1 MVCRAA
7 CQVETNRQV
16 TVMTMKIRS
25 AVGFVLLS
33 LAGQAQAAPKPAD
46 LVLLHGN
53 LVTLEAKQPKAQA
66 LAVSGERIVA
76 IGSDADIQPFIGKAT
91 QVLDLSGMTAV
102 PGFIEGHGHFL
113 ELGDSLMQLD
123 LTQAK
128 DWDSILA
135 MVAAAVKKAKPGD
148 WIVGRGWHQEKWTHA
163 PQPNVDGYPLHASLD
178 AVSPK
183 NPVMLTH
190 ASGHGVYVNAAVLK
204 MVGIKKGT
212 PDPEG
217 GQIVKDASGEPVG
230 VLRDKAMDPVH
241 RALDAAV
248 KRRGEKANEEYV
260 RQAASLAAHDALAK
274 GITGF
279 VDQGE
284 SFAALDQLKQLAAA
298 GELPLRLYA
307 EVDPGNSD
315 YGLAAAAQYQKYP
328 PLEQLK
334 RFLPSHRIVG
344 YADDHFTVRAVGE
357 VYSDGALGT
366 HTAWFLKP
374 YDDLPTSS
382 GVSVLPPQDIR
393 AWADAAIAAGYQVT
407 THAIGDRANREV
419 LDVYAAEFKTYPGLK
434 DPRWRIEHAQHL
446 DPADI
451 PRFGALHVIAS
462 MQSVHECSDAPY
474 VVKRLGEERAKD
486 GAYPWHS
493 IIESGGVIANG
504 TDVPVEDEDP
514 IPNFYCA
521 VTRHSKKDGVPFHP
535 EQAMTRE
542 EALKSYTWNNAYA
555 TFTEQQRGSLAVG
568 KQADITVLSQ
578 DIMSV
583 PEAQIPATQVIYTLV
598 GGKVAYRHEAR
609 PATPKP
615 KPSEVGGR

>member
-1 MVCRAA
+1 M
-7 CQVETNRQV
+7 NRL
-16 TVMTMKIRS
+16 
-25 AVGFVLLS
+25 AFVLL
-33 LAGQAQAAPKPAD
+33 LVPIAAFAAPPPAD
-46 LVLLHGN
+46 LVLMHGN

-66 LAVSGERIVA
+66 LAVQGGRIVA
-76 IGSDADIQPFIGKAT
+76 LGSDAEIQPYIGKQT

-123 LTQAK
+123 LTKAR
-128 DWDSILA
+128 DWDEIVA
-135 MVAAAVKKAKPGD
+135 MVKAAAAKAKPGD
-148 WIVGRGWHQEKWTHA
+148 WIIGRGWHQEKWTHA

-178 AVSPK
+178 AVSPN

-190 ASGHGVYVNAAVLK
+190 ASGHGVFVNAVLLK
-204 MVGIKKGT
+204 QVHIGKGT

-230 VLRDKAMDPVH
+230 FLRDNAMDPVH
-241 RALDAAV
+241 HAQDAMI
-248 KRRGEKANEEYV
+248 KQRGEKANEAYV
-260 RQAASLAAHDALAK
+260 AEAAKLAAEDALKK

-284 SFAALDQLKQLAAA
+284 SFAALDQLKQLATA
-298 GELPLRLYA
+298 GQLPLRLYA
-307 EVDPGNSD
+307 QVDPGNSD
-315 YGLAAAAQYQKYP
+315 YGLEAAAQYQKYP

-334 RFLPSHRIVG
+334 RFLPAHRIVG
-344 YADDHFTVRAVGE
+344 YAEDHFTVRTVGE

-374 YDDLPTSS
+374 FDDLPTRS
-382 GVSVLPPQDIR
+382 GVSVLVPADLR
-393 AWADAAIAAGYQVT
+393 AWADAALAAGYQVT

-419 LDVYAAEFKTYPGLK
+419 LDVYAAEFKAHPELK

-446 DPADI
+446 DRQDI
-451 PRFGALHVIAS
+451 PRFGKLGVIAS
-462 MQSVHECSDAPY
+462 MQSIHECSDAPY
-474 VVKRLGEERAKD
+474 VVKRLGEQRAKD
-486 GAYPWHS
+486 GAYVWHS
-493 IIESGGVIANG
+493 IIASGGMIANG

-521 VTRHSKKDGVPFHP
+521 VTRRSKKDGVPFHP
-535 EQAMTRE
+535 EQAMSRE

-555 TFTEQQRGSLAVG
+555 TFTEALRGSLAVG
-568 KQADITVLSQ
+568 KYADITVLSQ

-583 PEAQIPATQVIYTLV
+583 PDAAIPQTQVAYTLV
-598 GGKVAYRHEAR
+598 GGKLAYRR
-609 PATPKP
+609 P
-615 KPSEVGGR
+615 

>member
-1 MVCRAA
+1 MDR
-7 CQVETNRQV
+7 R
-16 TVMTMKIRS
+16 
-25 AVGFVLLS
+25 LLS
-33 LAGQAQAAPKPAD
+33 CASISVLMALSGGVSAAGTKAAD

-53 LVTLEAKQPKAQA
+53 LVTLETTQPKAQA
-66 LAVSGERIVA
+66 LAVQGGRIVA
-76 IGSDADIQPFIGKAT
+76 IGSDAEIQPYIGKAT
-91 QVLDLSGMTAV
+91 QVLDLTGMTAV

-123 LTQAK
+123 LTQTK
-128 DWDSILA
+128 DWDSIVA
-135 MVAAAVKKAKPGD
+135 MVAAAVKKAKPGE
-148 WIVGRGWHQEKWTHA
+148 WIIGRGWHQEKWTQP
-163 PQPNVDGYPLHASLD
+163 PQPNVDGYPPHASLD
-178 AVSPK
+178 AVAPR

-190 ASGHGVYVNAAVLK
+190 ASGHGVYVNAVVLRS
-204 MVGIKKGT
+204 VGIKKGT

-217 GQIVKDASGEPVG
+217 GQIVKDADGEPVG
-230 VLRDKAMDPVH
+230 FLRDNAMDPVH
-241 RALDAAV
+241 QALDAAV
-248 KRRGEKANEEYV
+248 KQRGEKANEDYV
-260 RQAASLAAHDALAK
+260 AQAVSLASHDALAK

-284 SFAALDQLKQLAAA
+284 SFAALDQLKKLAAA

-307 EVDPGNSD
+307 QVDPGNSD
-315 YGLAAAAQYQKYP
+315 YGLDAAAQYQKYP

-344 YADDHFTVRAVGE
+344 YADGHFTVRAVGE

-366 HTAWFLKP
+366 HTAWFLRP
-374 YDDLPTSS
+374 YDDLPGST
-382 GVSVLPPQDIR
+382 GVSVLAPQDIR
-393 AWADAAIAAGYQVT
+393 AWADAAIAADYQVT

-419 LDVYAAEFKTYPGLK
+419 LDVYAAEFKAHPELK

-462 MQSVHECSDAPY
+462 MQSIHECSDAPY

-486 GAYPWHS
+486 GAYAWHS
-493 IIESGGVIANG
+493 IIESGGMIANG

-521 VTRHSKKDGVPFHP
+521 VTRRSRKDGVPFHP
-535 EQAMTRE
+535 EQAMSRE

-578 DIMSV
+578 DIMSIS
-583 PEAQIPATQVIYTLV
+583 ADQIPATQVMYTLV
-598 GGKVAYRHEAR
+598 GGKVAYQHAPR
-609 PATPKP
+609 PAPSKP
-615 KPSEVGGR
+615 KASEVGGR

>member
-1 MVCRAA
+1 MKMLTGLCGLLISSAA
-7 CQVETNRQV
+7 
-16 TVMTMKIRS
+16 
-25 AVGFVLLS
+25 A
-33 LAGQAQAAPKPAD
+33 AAPQPAD

-66 LAVSGERIVA
+66 LAVQGGRIVA
-76 IGSDADIQPFIGKAT
+76 IGQDADIQPYIGANT
-91 QVLDLSGMTAV
+91 QVLDLKGATAV

-128 DWDSILA
+128 DWDEIVGLA
-135 MVAAAVKKAKPGD
+135 KAAVAKAQPGQ
-148 WIVGRGWHQEKWTHA
+148 WIIGRGWHQEKWTHA

-178 AVSPK
+178 AVSPD

-190 ASGHGVYVNAAVLK
+190 ASGHGIFVNAVLLK
-204 MVGIKKGT
+204 RVGITKGT

-230 VLRDKAMDPVH
+230 FLRDNAMDPVH
-241 RALDAAV
+241 RALDASI
-248 KRRGEKANEEYV
+248 KQRGEGENESYV
-260 RQAASLAAHDALAK
+260 LTAAKLASQDALRK

-284 SFAALDQLKQLAAA
+284 SFAALDELKKLA
-298 GELPLRLYA
+298 GVGDLPLRLYA
-307 EVDPGNSD
+307 QVDPGNSD
-315 YGLAAAAQYQKYP
+315 YGLDAAEAYRKYP

-334 RFLPSHRIVG
+334 RFLPSHRIIG
-344 YADDHFTVRAVGE
+344 YADGYFTVRTVGE

-382 GVSVLPPQDIR
+382 GVSVLAPADIR
-393 AWADAAIAAGYQVT
+393 AWTDVALKNGFQVT

-419 LDVYAAEFKTYPGLK
+419 LDVYQAEFAANPQAK
-434 DPRWRIEHAQHL
+434 DLRWRIEHAQHL

-451 PRFGALHVIAS
+451 PRFAKLGVIAS
-462 MQSVHECSDAPY
+462 MQSIHECSDAPY

-486 GAYPWHS
+486 GAYVWHS
-493 IIESGGVIANG
+493 LIASGAIIANG

-521 VTRHSKKDGVPFHP
+521 VTRRSKKDGTPFFP

-542 EALKSYTWNNAYA
+542 EALRSYTWNNAYA
-555 TFTEQQRGSLAVG
+555 TFTEDQRGSLKVG
-568 KQADITVLSQ
+568 KLADITVLSQ
-578 DIMSV
+578 DIMTI
-583 PEAQIPATQVIYTLV
+583 PEGNIPATQVVYTIV
-598 GGKVAYRHEAR
+598 GGKIAYKH
-609 PATPKP
+609 P
-615 KPSEVGGR
+615 